1 MAVLP
6 LRRDDAS
13 APFFDAASAGR
24 LLLRRCRPGGHWNA
38 PAALTCTE
46 CGQAALE
53 WVDSAGTGSV
63 LSWAVVHHKPGP
75 VGTPAVTPV
84 AIVQLDEGPWLRGP
98 LRLAEGARPGSGLRV
113 RVAFE
118 RADGGEPVPVFVPYP
133 AVRPPR

>member
-46 CGQAALE
+46 CGQATLE
-53 WVDSAGTGSV
+53 WADSAGVGSV

-75 VGTPAVTPV
+75 AGTPAATPV

-98 LRLAEGARPGSGLRV
+98 LRLAEGACPGSGLRV
-113 RVAFE
+113 RVAFG
-118 RADGGEPVPVFVPYP
+118 RADGGEPVPVFVPDP
-133 AVRPPR
+133 SVRPPR

>member
-46 CGQAALE
+46 CGQANLE
-53 WVDSAGTGSV
+53 WADSAGVGSV

-75 VGTPAVTPV
+75 AGTPAATPV

-98 LRLAEGARPGSGLRV
+98 LRLAEGARPGSGPRV

-118 RADGGEPVPVFVPYP
+118 RADGGEPVPVFVPDP
-133 AVRPPR
+133 SVRPPR

>member
-6 LRRDDAS
+6 LWRDDAS

-46 CGQAALE
+46 CGQANLE
-53 WVDSAGTGSV
+53 WADSAGTGSV

-75 VGTPAVTPV
+75 AGTPAATPV

-98 LRLAEGARPGSGLRV
+98 LRLAEGACPGSGLRV
-113 RVAFE
+113 RVAFG
-118 RADGGEPVPVFVPYP
+118 RADGGEPVPVFVPDP

>member
-24 LLLRRCRPGGHWNA
+24 LLLRRCRPDGHWNA

-46 CGQAALE
+46 CGRATLE
-53 WVDSAGTGSV
+53 WADSAGTGRV

-75 VGTPAVTPV
+75 AGTPAATPV

-118 RADGGEPVPVFVPYP
+118 RAGGGEPVPVFVPDP

>member
-24 LLLRRCRPGGHWNA
+24 LLLRRCRPDGHWNA

-46 CGQAALE
+46 CGQANLE
-53 WVDSAGTGSV
+53 WADSAGTGSV

-75 VGTPAVTPV
+75 AGTPAATPV

-98 LRLAEGARPGSGLRV
+98 LRLAEGARPGSGPHV

-118 RADGGEPVPVFVPYP
+118 RADGGEPVPVFVPDP

>member
-6 LRRDDAS
+6 LRRDGAS

-24 LLLRRCRPGGHWNA
+24 LLLRRCRPVGHWNA

-46 CGQAALE
+46 CGQATLE
-53 WVDSAGTGSV
+53 WADSAGTGSV

-75 VGTPAVTPV
+75 AGTPAATPV

-98 LRLAEGARPGSGLRV
+98 LRLAEGARPRSGLRV

-118 RADGGEPVPVFVPYP
+118 RAGGGEPVPVFLPDP

>member
-46 CGQAALE
+46 CGQANLE
-53 WVDSAGTGSV
+53 WADSAGVGSV

-75 VGTPAVTPV
+75 TGTPAATPV

-118 RADGGEPVPVFVPYP
+118 RADGGEPVPVFVPDP
-133 AVRPPR
+133 SVRPPR